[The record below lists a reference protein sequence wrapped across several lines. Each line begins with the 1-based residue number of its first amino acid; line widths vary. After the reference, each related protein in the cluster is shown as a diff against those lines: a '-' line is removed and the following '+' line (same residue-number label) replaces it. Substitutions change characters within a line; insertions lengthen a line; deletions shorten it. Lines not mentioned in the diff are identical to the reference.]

1 METNNLIGSQFEVI
15 LNFAEIKIKQ
25 VFGTLQIR
33 NSFFYSNTQFLTV
46 HAYELVGSLENE
58 TENEDIVT
66 S

>member
-1 METNNLIGSQFEVI
+1 METNNLIGSQFEV
-15 LNFAEIKIKQ
+15 IKIKQ